1 MPDSIAPNLPYCYS
15 RRVQW
20 GDADPAL
27 MAYTVR
33 FLDFAMD
40 AVDSWFRDVV
50 GFDWYRMN
58 TEHGMAAPAVHVSM
72 DFREPLRPGDL
83 LTLAVYVDH
92 IGRSSLGL
100 RFEGW
105 LEGGTPV
112 YAGKLVHTF
121 VDRQS
126 MRSTPIPA
134 LFREPIERY
143 AEACDARIEK

>member
-1 MPDSIAPNLPYCYS
+1 VPDPAAPGLPYCYS
-15 RRVQW
+15 RRIQW

-50 GFDWYRMN
+50 GADWYRMN
-58 TEHGMAAPAVHVSM
+58 TEHGVGAPAVHVEM

-83 LTLAVYVDH
+83 LTLAVHVEH

-100 RFEGW
+100 RFEGRVG
-105 LEGGTPV
+105 GGTPV
-112 YAGKLVHTF
+112 YAGKLVHAF
-121 VDRQS
+121 MDRQS

-143 AEACDARIEK
+143 AEACNAGLNQ